1 MIVNTHAAKT
11 NLSKLIARAEAGE
24 EVIIAKAGHPVV
36 RLTPVRAAPASG
48 VEEPGA
54 LPSWMGSLRGK
65 IWIAPDIDAV
75 EAEIA
80 REMEQGSIF
89 PGEAP
94 DR

>member
-1 MIVNTHAAKT
+1 MIVNIHAAKT

-24 EVIIAKAGHPVV
+24 EVIIANAGKPVA
-36 RLTPVRAAPASG
+36 RLTPVRMAEARG
-48 VEEPGA
+48 TLEPDA

-65 IWIAPDIDAV
+65 IWISPDIDAV

-80 REMEQGSIF
+80 KEMEESPIF
-89 PGEAP
+89 PRQAP